1 MRYKLLITLIL
12 LVFQV
17 LGLKLQAQTL
27 MPLAENYELKLKLI
41 NLSQSLWTNAEIQKN
56 VRRTS
61 EILAQCGVKLSVA
74 EISQEKSFNPEL
86 MFDLEGYS
94 SETDTLEPN
103 GALSLANKYP
113 AQSGV
118 VRVFLFDQ
126 FDSSFGSITATSMPK
141 TRITQKDQQGA
152 LNSVWLTHESER
164 QLGFSVQEGGYQ
176 PDYNIMAHELG
187 HLLLDDS
194 HFTDALNFNLMH
206 ESASLLNS
214 RLTLAQ
220 CQRIVKSE
228 LVKPIKSDNSLR
240 PEECASRFAIAG
252 KIIFVG
258 EEPKSCEKAESIIS
272 GLASL
277 QDRVSDMAAIAPK
290 NFYFQ
295 SAGNT
300 IHHLDRG
307 SFEASIKATYDDY
320 GKIILSDKAVNAL
333 WKHEMGHAMLNAQL
347 VLDWPWYAD
356 RMKLY
361 HEWEIYI
368 LQSTL
373 LEKDIGRLRMKS
385 QNTDAAEEQLQV
397 LSEKSD
403 AVFAKIR
410 NLQDGFEVENLLASY
425 HEVFSD
431 AVVVIDEMNGKAISE
446 ALVNP
451 EDPKQIKASAEEKKD
466 VLDRDFSFLRDVDKW
481 SEEEV
486 HSKLTPSLAVY
497 WALLKG
503 KKLSDSEKKYYV
515 RQFYEA
521 IKLEVLDL
529 VKNRKYEIGPV
540 EANKRLIERIQKIH
554 IL

>member
-1 MRYKLLITLIL
+1 MSYKSLIALIL
-12 LVFQV
+12 LVFQ
-17 LGLKLQAQTL
+17 GLCLELHAETL
-27 MPLAENYELKLKLI
+27 MPLAETFELKLKVI
-41 NLSQSLWTNAEIQKN
+41 NLSKSRWKSAEIQKN

-61 EILAQCGVKLSVA
+61 EILAQCGVKLSLSEA
-74 EISQEKSFNPEL
+74 SQEKYFNPEL

-94 SETDTLEPN
+94 SPADTLEPN

-113 AQSGV
+113 VQSGV
-118 VRVFLFDQ
+118 VRVFLFDH

-141 TRITQKDQQGA
+141 TRITQQDQRGA
-152 LNSVWLTHESER
+152 LNSVWLTYESER
-164 QLGFSVQEGGYQ
+164 QLGFSVQDGGYQ
-176 PDYNIMAHELG
+176 PDYNVMAHELG

-194 HFTDALNFNLMH
+194 HFNDALNFNLMH
-206 ESASLLNS
+206 EGASLLNS
-214 RLTLAQ
+214 RLSLAQ
-220 CQRIVKSE
+220 CQRIVKSK
-228 LVKPIKSDNSLR
+228 LVKPIKSNAVLK

-252 KIIFVG
+252 KILFVG
-258 EEPKSCEKAESIIS
+258 EEPKSCEKAESLIS

-277 QDRVSDMAAIAPK
+277 QDRVSDMAAVGPM

-295 SAGNT
+295 KAGNT

-320 GKIILSDKAVNAL
+320 AKIILSDKAVSSL
-333 WKHEMGHAMLNAQL
+333 WKHEMGHAILNAQL
-347 VLDWPWYAD
+347 VLDWPWYAA

-361 HEWEIYI
+361 HEWETYI
-368 LQSTL
+368 LESTL

-385 QNTDAAEEQLQV
+385 ENTDVAEERLQV
-397 LSEKSD
+397 LTEKSNT
-403 AVFAKIR
+403 AFAKIR
-410 NLQDGFEVENLLASY
+410 NIKDGYEIENLLASY

-451 EDPKQIKASAEEKKD
+451 EDPKQIKASDQEKKD
-466 VLDRDFSFLRDVDKW
+466 VLDRDFSFLRDVDTW

-497 WALLKG
+497 WNKLKD
-503 KKLSDSEKKYYV
+503 KKLSDSEKKYYI
-515 RQFYEA
+515 RQLYEA

-529 VKNRKYEIGPV
+529 VKNKKYEISPV
-540 EANKRLIERIQKIH
+540 EANKKLIERIQKIH